1 MIKKINKI
9 FPLVLIFQIIFG
21 SIAVAQNLE
30 ASKVKPNGLKPVPDV
45 FNTYPKSKFI
55 TQINEGVKL
64 VASYME
70 STSDLAWAVY
80 SDRKDNE
87 VFYDPY
93 DTEVKGKLPF
103 MGRYFVD
110 KVDGNWIHLVTV
122 KTSGISGHKVDK
134 NIGWIDAANLILS
147 KYPVLSNNGAPK
159 KKMVLM
165 SASDFDP
172 GKVNNRIFDDKHYF
186 SNPTTQNGNLLKKY
200 ETRKKADKF
209 KILFVVKETAS
220 AVLLAASD
228 KINQSSEVYGWIH
241 QFKTTPWDTRVC
253 LEPVS
258 GRKAQLIGKNPDGSS
273 KSAYVFLNTY
283 DLTNFFDMG
292 QIKPKVTFLKEIR
305 LKKRRMLG
313 MEMRYPV
320 MPWDNNG
327 NTRKKIAVIA
337 QLGDLEDGIGGE
349 CDEECQRAKLRHQ
362 LDSINKLA
370 NNVNALIVIDG
381 TSSMKKYGPVVAK
394 SIEKIINERQIDGKQ
409 KMKWGLAIYR
419 DYADGNRKFEIIPLN
434 DDPRGVVEKLRRID
448 YSSKNLEHA
457 EAHYYGM
464 TEAIKRAGFV
474 NGQSNIIVL
483 VGDAGNHLNDK
494 NNLTKESVIDLLA
507 KKRINL
513 ISFQVN
519 FLTGRA
525 APAYSKFSGDSKSYI
540 LNSAQKFID
549 KLHNSK
555 GLNVRLNKGTT
566 QNSYSLGFSGFTS
579 EKTKP
584 LFGMFNH
591 ALPGNSMSV
600 KVFRNNLVNS
610 FLNYMNLLDVQKDK
624 INCLITNDCDT
635 KEDLDETVECARCGK
650 LLYACKCPIFDG
662 ETDDICRLLNL
673 TDEQCQLFV
682 DQGQISISG
691 FTHMKLGNDEVFNS
705 VAYMSTTYKEKLNE
719 RLGELAYITGSGQN
733 ARDKFY
739 KTLIFLIKGLIGE
752 NTPEEVIKNKTFDET
767 WEIILNIPFSNKS
780 SLNTRKI
787 NDLLTDNISSDEFEI
802 FLENF
807 KGQTEAF
814 INFPRE
820 RDLKYTEY
828 RSGSQT
834 FYWIPFSVIPR
845 GEE

>member
-1 MIKKINKI
+1 MIIKINKI
-9 FPLVLIFQIIFG
+9 FALVLIFQIIFG
-21 SIAVAQNLE
+21 SIAVAQNLS

-93 DTEVKGKLPF
+93 GTEVKDILPY

-134 NIGWIDAANLILS
+134 NIGWIEAAMLILA
-147 KYPVLSNNGAPK
+147 KYPVLSDNGAPK

-172 GKVNNRIFDDKHYF
+172 DKVNNRIFDDKHYF
-186 SNPTTQNGNLLKKY
+186 SNPATKTGNLLKKY

-209 KILFVVKETAS
+209 KILFVVKETTS

-228 KINQSSEVYGWIH
+228 EINQSSEVYGWIH
-241 QFKTTPWDTRVC
+241 QFKTTAWDTRVC

-283 DLTNFFDMG
+283 DLTTFISNG
-292 QIKPKVTFLKEIR
+292 QNISKETILKEVR

-313 MEMRYPV
+313 LEMRYPV
-320 MPWDNNG
+320 MPWENNG
-327 NTRKKIAVIA
+327 NARKKIAVIA

-370 NNVNALIVIDG
+370 NTVNALIVIDG
-381 TSSMKKYGPVVAK
+381 TSSMKRYGPQVAK

-409 KMKWGLAIYR
+409 IMKWGLAIYR

-434 DDPRGVVEKLRRID
+434 DDYRGVVEKLRNID
-448 YSSKNLEHA
+448 YSSKNPEHA

-540 LNSAQKFID
+540 LNSAKKFID
-549 KLHNSK
+549 KLHNSN

-579 EKTKP
+579 EKTEP
-584 LFGMFNH
+584 LFGIFNH
-591 ALPGNSMSV
+591 AIPGESMSV
-600 KVFRNNLVNS
+600 KIFRNNFVNS
-610 FLNYMNLLDVQKDK
+610 YLNYMKLLDYQSKK
-624 INCLITNDCDT
+624 LNCLITGDCDD
-635 KEDLDETVECARCGK
+635 KKPVDEIGPDG
-650 LLYACKCPIFDG
+650 PIFDG

-682 DQGQISISG
+682 NQGQISISG
-691 FTHMKLGNDEVFNS
+691 YTHMKLGNDEVFNS
-705 VAYMSTTYKEKLNE
+705 VAYMSTTYKAKLDE
-719 RLGELAYITGSGQN
+719 RLGELAYITGSGQK

-739 KTLIFLIKGLIGE
+739 KTLISLIKGLVGE
-752 NTPEEVIKNKTFDET
+752 NTPEEEIKKWTFDET
-767 WEIILNIPFSNKS
+767 WEIILNIPFSNRS
-780 SLNTRKI
+780 SLNTRQIK
-787 NDLLTDNISSDEFEI
+787 DLLTDNISSDEFEI

-814 INFPRE
+814 INFPRDK
-820 RDLKYTEY
+820 DLKYTEY

>member
-1 MIKKINKI
+1 MIKKINKT
-9 FPLVLIFQIIFG
+9 FALLLIFQIIFG
-21 SIAVAQNLE
+21 SITVGQNLE
-30 ASKVKPNGLKPVPDV
+30 ASKVRPNGLKPVPDV

-64 VASYME
+64 VASYMQ

-80 SDRKDNE
+80 SDRKNNE
-87 VFYDPY
+87 VFYDPF
-93 DTEVKGKLPF
+93 DNEVKVKLPF

-110 KVDGNWIHLVTV
+110 KVDGNWVHLVTV
-122 KTSGISGHKVDK
+122 KTSGISGHKVDE

-147 KYPVLSNNGAPK
+147 KYPVLSDNGAPK

-172 GKVNNRIFDDKHYF
+172 DKVNKRIFDDKHYF
-186 SNPTTQNGNLLKKY
+186 SNPDTQNGNLLKKY

-209 KILFVVKETAS
+209 KILFVVKETTS

-228 KINQSSEVYGWIH
+228 KISQSSEVYGWIH
-241 QFKTTPWDTRVC
+241 QFKTTAWDTRVC

-258 GRKAQLIGKNPDGSS
+258 GRKSQLIGKNPDGSS

-283 DLTNFFDMG
+283 DLT
-292 QIKPKVTFLKEIR
+292 TFLSNGQHISKETILKETK

-349 CDEECQRAKLRHQ
+349 CDEVCQRAKLRHQ

-370 NNVNALIVIDG
+370 NTVNALIVIDG
-381 TSSMKKYGPVVAK
+381 TSSMKRYGPVVAK
-394 SIEKIINERQIDGKQ
+394 SIENIINERQIDGKQ

-419 DYADGNRKFEIIPLN
+419 DYADGNRKFEIIRIN
-434 DDPRGVVEKLRRID
+434 DDYRGVVEKLRKID
-448 YSSKNLEHA
+448 YSSKNPEHA

-494 NNLTKESVIDLLA
+494 NNLTKESVINLLA
-507 KKRINL
+507 EKRINL

-525 APAYSKFSGDSKSYI
+525 ALAYSKFTGDSKSYI
-540 LNSAQKFID
+540 LNSAKKFID
-549 KLHNSK
+549 KLNNSK

-566 QNSYSLGFSGFTS
+566 QNSYSLGFSGFKS

-584 LFGMFNH
+584 LFGVFNH
-591 ALPGNSMSV
+591 ALPGESMSV
-600 KVFRNNLVNS
+600 KLFRNNFVNS
-610 FLNYMNLLDVQKDK
+610 YLDYMKLLDYQRKRL
-624 INCLITNDCDT
+624 NCLITGDCDD
-635 KEDLDETVECARCGK
+635 KKPLDTIDTEGQ
-650 LLYACKCPIFDG
+650 IFTG

-673 TDEQCQLFV
+673 TEEQCQLFIN
-682 DQGQISISG
+682 QGQISISG
-691 FTHMKLGNDEVFNS
+691 YTHMKLSNDEDEVFNS
-705 VAYMSTTYKEKLNE
+705 VAYMSTSYKAKLDE
-719 RLGELAYITGSGQN
+719 RLGELAYISGSGQQ

-739 KTLIFLIKGLIGE
+739 KTLISLIKGLVGE
-752 NTPEEVIKNKTFDET
+752 NTPEEEIKKWTFDET

-780 SLNTRKI
+780 SLNTRQI
-787 NDLLTDNISSDEFEI
+787 SDLLTENISSDEFEI

-814 INFPRE
+814 INFPRDK
-820 RDLKYTEY
+820 DLRYSEY

>member
-9 FPLVLIFQIIFG
+9 FALVLIFQIIFG

-87 VFYDPY
+87 VFYDPF
-93 DTEVKGKLPF
+93 DNEVKGRLPF

-110 KVDGNWIHLVTV
+110 KVDGNWVHLVTV

-147 KYPVLSNNGAPK
+147 KYPVLSDNGAPK

-172 GKVNNRIFDDKHYF
+172 DKVNNRIFDDKHYF
-186 SNPTTQNGNLLKKY
+186 SNPATQTGNLLKKY

-209 KILFVVKETAS
+209 KILFVVKETTS
-220 AVLLAASD
+220 AVLLASSD

-241 QFKTTPWDTRVC
+241 QFKTTAWDTRVC

-258 GRKAQLIGKNPDGSS
+258 GRKAQLIDKNPDGSS
-273 KSAYVFLNTY
+273 KSAYVFLNIY
-283 DLTNFFDMG
+283 DLTTFLSNG
-292 QIKPKVTFLKEIR
+292 QNISKETILKEIR

-349 CDEECQRAKLRHQ
+349 CDEVCQRAKLRHQ

-370 NNVNALIVIDG
+370 NTVNALIVIDG
-381 TSSMKKYGPVVAK
+381 TSSMKKYGPVVAR
-394 SIEKIINERQIDGKQ
+394 SIENIINERQLDGEQ
-409 KMKWGLAIYR
+409 EMKWGLAIYR
-419 DYADGNRKFEIIPLN
+419 DYADKKRIFEIIRIN
-434 DDPRGVVEKLRRID
+434 DDDKGVVEKLRKID
-448 YSSKNLEHA
+448 YSTKNPEHA

-507 KKRINL
+507 EKRINL

-519 FLTGRA
+519 FLTGSA

-540 LNSAQKFID
+540 LNSAKKFIN
-549 KLHNSK
+549 KLNNSK

-566 QNSYSLGFSGFTS
+566 QNSYSLGFSGFKS

-600 KVFRNNLVNS
+600 RIFRNNFVNS
-610 FLNYMNLLDVQKDK
+610 YLNYMKLLDYQRNKL
-624 INCLITNDCDT
+624 NCLITNDCDPEEEVT
-635 KEDLDETVECARCGK
+635 EECARCGK
-650 LLYACKCPIFDG
+650 LLDACKCPIFDG

-705 VAYMSTTYKEKLNE
+705 VAYMSTTYKAKLDE
-719 RLGELAYITGSGQN
+719 RLGELAYITGSGQK

-739 KTLIFLIKGLIGE
+739 KTLISLIKGLVGE
-752 NTPEEVIKNKTFDET
+752 NTPETEIKKWTFDET

-780 SLNTRKI
+780 SLNTRQI
-787 NDLLTDNISSDEFEI
+787 SDLLTENISSDEFEI

-807 KGQTEAF
+807 KGQTETF
-814 INFPRE
+814 INFPRDK
-820 RDLKYTEY
+820 DLKYTEY

>member
-9 FPLVLIFQIIFG
+9 FGLVLIFQIMFG
-21 SIAVAQNLE
+21 SIAVAQTLT

-45 FNTYPKSKFI
+45 FRTYPKSKFI

-64 VASYME
+64 VSSYME
-70 STSDLAWAVY
+70 STSELAWAVY

-87 VFYDPY
+87 VFYDPF
-93 DTEVKGKLPF
+93 DNEVKARLPY

-147 KYPVLSNNGAPK
+147 KYPVLSDNGAPK

-165 SASDFDP
+165 SASDFDQGQIDEEILEQFFNDRHYYNSP
-172 GKVNNRIFDDKHYF
+172 VVND
-186 SNPTTQNGNLLKKY
+186 GNLVAKY
-200 ETRKKADKF
+200 KTVKQADKF
-209 KILFVVKETAS
+209 KVLFVIKETAS
-220 AVLLAASD
+220 AVLLASSD
-228 KINQSSEVYGWIH
+228 KINQPSEVYGWIH
-241 QFKTTPWDTRVC
+241 QFKTTAWDTRVC
-253 LEPVS
+253 LEPIS
-258 GRKAQLIGKNPDGSS
+258 GRKAQLIDKNPDRSS
-273 KSAYVFLNTY
+273 KSAFVFLNTY
-283 DLTNFFDMG
+283 DLTSFFDMG
-292 QIKPKVTFLKEIR
+292 QIKPRVTFLKEVK
-305 LKKRRMLG
+305 LKKRRMIG
-313 MEMRYPV
+313 TEMRYPV

-327 NTRKKIAVIA
+327 NARKKIAVIA
-337 QLGDLEDGIGGE
+337 QLGDSEDNGDG
-349 CDEECQRAKLRHQ
+349 CDRECQRAKLRFQ

-370 NNVNALIVIDG
+370 NVVNALIVIDG
-381 TSSMKKYGPVVAK
+381 TSSMRRYGPVVAR
-394 SIEKIINERQIDGKQ
+394 SIENIINERQIDGKQ
-409 KMKWGLAIYR
+409 TMKWGLAIYR

-434 DDPRGVVEKLRRID
+434 DDYRGVVEKLRNID
-448 YSSKNLEHA
+448 YSSKNPSHA

-464 TEAIKRAGFV
+464 TEAIKRAGYV

-540 LNSAQKFID
+540 LSSAQSFLN
-549 KLHNSK
+549 KLKDSN
-555 GLNVRLNKGTT
+555 GLDVRLNRGSMT
-566 QNSYSLGFSGFTS
+566 NSYSLGFSGFKCENTQ
-579 EKTKP
+579 P
-584 LFGMFNH
+584 LFGVFNH
-591 ALPGNSMSV
+591 AIPGNSMSV
-600 KVFRNNLVNS
+600 SVFRNNLVNT
-610 FLNYMNLLDVQKDK
+610 FLDYMKSLDERTK
-624 INCLITNDCDT
+624 ILDCLITGDCGNI
-635 KEDLDETVECARCGK
+635 DECGK
-650 LLYACKCPIFDG
+650 KVKKEIGPEFDG
-662 ETDDICRLLNL
+662 EPDDICRLLNL
-673 TDEQCQLFV
+673 SPKICKLFI

-691 FTHMKLGNDEVFNS
+691 YTHMKLGNDEVFNS
-705 VAYMSTTYKEKLNE
+705 VAYMSTTYKAKLDE
-719 RLGELAYITGSGQN
+719 RLGELAYISGSGQK

-739 KTLIFLIKGLIGE
+739 KTLISLIKGLVGE
-752 NTPEEVIKNKTFDET
+752 NTPEEEIKKWTFDET
-767 WEIILNIPFSNKS
+767 WEIILNIPFSNNS
-780 SLNTRKI
+780 SLNTRQI
-787 NDLLTDNISSDEFEI
+787 SDLLTENISSDEFEI

-814 INFPRE
+814 INFPRDK
-820 RDLKYTEY
+820 DLKYTEY
-828 RSGSQT
+828 PSGSQT

>member
-9 FPLVLIFQIIFG
+9 FSLVLIFQIIFG

-93 DTEVKGKLPF
+93 DTEVKDKLPF

-186 SNPTTQNGNLLKKY
+186 SNPTTQTGNLLKKY

-241 QFKTTPWDTRVC
+241 QFKTTAWDTRVC

-566 QNSYSLGFSGFTS
+566 QNSYSLGFTGFKS

-610 FLNYMNLLDVQKDK
+610 FLNYMNLLDVQKKK

-650 LLYACKCPIFDG
+650 FACKCPIFDG

-691 FTHMKLGNDEVFNS
+691 YTHMKLGNDEVFNS

-719 RLGELAYITGSGQN
+719 RLGELAYISGSGQK
-733 ARDKFY
+733 ARDQFY
-739 KTLIFLIKGLIGE
+739 NALVSLIKGLVGE
-752 NTPEEVIKNKTFDET
+752 NTPEEEIKKWTFDET
-767 WEIILNIPFSNKS
+767 WEIILNIPFSNRS
-780 SLNTRKI
+780 SLNTRQI

>member
-9 FPLVLIFQIIFG
+9 FALVLIFQIIFG
-21 SIAVAQNLE
+21 SIAVAQNLS

-55 TQINEGVKL
+55 THINEGVKL

-80 SDRKDNE
+80 SDREDNE

-93 DTEVKGKLPF
+93 GSEVKAILPY
-103 MGRYFVD
+103 MSRYFVD

-122 KTSGISGHKVDK
+122 KTSGISGHKVDE

-147 KYPVLSNNGAPK
+147 KYPVLSDNGAPK

-165 SASDFDP
+165 SASDFDQSQFDEEKIEQFFNDRHYYNSP
-172 GKVNNRIFDDKHYF
+172 VVND
-186 SNPTTQNGNLLKKY
+186 GNLVAKY
-200 ETRKKADKF
+200 KTVKQADKF
-209 KILFVVKETAS
+209 KVLFVIKETAS
-220 AVLLAASD
+220 AVLLASSD
-228 KINQSSEVYGWIH
+228 KIRQTSEVYGWIH

-258 GRKAQLIGKNPDGSS
+258 GKRAQRHRNPDGTS
-273 KSAYVFLNTY
+273 KSAFVFLNTY
-283 DLTNFFDMG
+283 DLTSFFDMG
-292 QIKPKVTFLKEIR
+292 QVRPKVTFLKETK
-305 LKKRRMLG
+305 LKKRRMIG
-313 MEMRYPV
+313 NEMRYPV

-327 NTRKKIAVIA
+327 NARKKIAVIA
-337 QLGDLEDGIGGE
+337 QLGDQKDDIDG
-349 CDEECQRAKLRHQ
+349 CDLECQRAKVRFE

-370 NNVNALIVIDG
+370 NTVNALIVIDG

-394 SIEKIINERQIDGKQ
+394 SIEKIINERQIDAKQ
-409 KMKWGLAIYR
+409 TMKWGLAIYR

-434 DDPRGVVEKLRRID
+434 DDYRGVVEKLRKID
-448 YSSKNLEHA
+448 YSSRNPEDS

-483 VGDAGNHLNDK
+483 VGDAGNHLNDRNK
-494 NNLTKESVIDLLA
+494 LTKESVTNLLLE
-507 KKRINL
+507 KRINL

-540 LNSAQKFID
+540 LSSA
-549 KLHNSK
+549 KLFLNELKYSE
-555 GLNVRLNKGTT
+555 GLDVRLNRGSMP
-566 QNSYSLGFSGFTS
+566 NSYTLGFSGFKCKNTQ
-579 EKTKP
+579 P
-584 LFGMFNH
+584 LFGVFNQ
-591 ALPGNSMSV
+591 AIPNNSMSI
-600 KVFRNNLVNS
+600 KVFKNNLVNT
-610 FLNYMNLLDVQKDK
+610 FLDYMKSLDERTK
-624 INCLITNDCDT
+624 ILDCLISGDCGNI
-635 KEDLDETVECARCGK
+635 DECGNK
-650 LLYACKCPIFDG
+650 KKKGIGPEFDG
-662 ETDDICRLLNL
+662 EPDDICRLLNL
-673 TDEQCQLFV
+673 SPEVCRLFV
-682 DQGQISISG
+682 QQGQISISG
-691 FTHMKLGNDEVFNS
+691 YTHMKLGNDEVFNS
-705 VAYMSTTYKEKLNE
+705 VAYMSTTYKAKLDE

-739 KTLIFLIKGLIGE
+739 KTLISLIKGLVGE
-752 NTPEEVIKNKTFDET
+752 NTPEEEIKKWTFDET

-780 SLNTRKI
+780 PLNRRQI

-814 INFPRE
+814 INFPRDK
-820 RDLKYTEY
+820 DLKYTEY
-828 RSGSQT
+828 PSGSQT

>member
-9 FPLVLIFQIIFG
+9 FVLVLIFQIIFG
-21 SIAVAQNLE
+21 SIAVAQNLS

-64 VASYME
+64 VSSYME

-87 VFYDPY
+87 VFYDAY
-93 DTEVKGKLPF
+93 GTEVKGRLPY

-122 KTSGISGHKVDK
+122 NTSGISGHKVDE
-134 NIGWIDAANLILS
+134 NIGWIEATKLVLS
-147 KYPVLSNNGAPK
+147 KYPVLSDNGAPK

-172 GKVNNRIFDDKHYF
+172 DKVNNRIFDDKHYF
-186 SNPTTQNGNLLKKY
+186 SNPEVQNGNLLKKY

-209 KILFVVKETAS
+209 KILFVIKETTS

-228 KINQSSEVYGWIH
+228 KISQSSEVYGWIH
-241 QFKTTPWDTRVC
+241 QFKTTAWDTRVC

-258 GRKAQLIGKNPDGSS
+258 GRKAQLIGKNHDGSS

-283 DLTNFFDMG
+283 DLT
-292 QIKPKVTFLKEIR
+292 TFLSNGQNISQETILKEVK

-313 MEMRYPV
+313 LEMRYPV

-327 NTRKKIAVIA
+327 NARKKIAVIA
-337 QLGDLEDGIGGE
+337 QLGDLEDGVGGE
-349 CDEECQRAKLRHQ
+349 CDAECQRAKLRHQ

-370 NNVNALIVIDG
+370 NTVNALIVIDG
-381 TSSMKKYGPVVAK
+381 TSSMRRYGPVVAK

-409 KMKWGLAIYR
+409 TMKWGLAIYR

-434 DDPRGVVEKLRRID
+434 DDYRGVVEKLRKID
-448 YSSKNLEHA
+448 YSSKNPEHA

-483 VGDAGNHLNDK
+483 VGDAGDRKNDK
-494 NNLTKESVIDLLA
+494 NNLTKESVIDLIA

-519 FLTGRA
+519 FLSGRA
-525 APAYSKFSGDSKSYI
+525 APAYSNFSSDSRSYI
-540 LNSAQKFID
+540 KASAKKFID
-549 KLHNSK
+549 KLHNSN
-555 GLNVRLNKGTT
+555 GLGVRLYKGTT
-566 QNSYSLGFSGFTS
+566 PNSYNLGFSGFKS

-584 LFGMFNH
+584 LFGVFNH
-591 ALPGNSMSV
+591 AIPGNPMSV
-600 KVFRNNLVNS
+600 KTFRNNLVNS
-610 FLNYMNLLDVQKDK
+610 FLNYMKLLDEQKE
-624 INCLITNDCDT
+624 IFNCLITNDCDP
-635 KEDLDETVECARCGK
+635 KEKGVEIDEDG
-650 LLYACKCPIFDG
+650 PIFDG

-691 FTHMKLGNDEVFNS
+691 YTHMKLGNDEVFNS
-705 VAYMSTTYKEKLNE
+705 VAYMSTTYKAKLDE

-739 KTLIFLIKGLIGE
+739 KTLISLIKGLVGE
-752 NTPEEVIKNKTFDET
+752 NTPEEEIKKWTFDET
-767 WEIILNIPFSNKS
+767 WEIILNIPFSNRS
-780 SLNTRKI
+780 SLNTRQIK
-787 NDLLTDNISSDEFEI
+787 DLLTDNISSDEFEI

-814 INFPRE
+814 INFPRDK
-820 RDLKYTEY
+820 DLKYTEY

>member
-9 FPLVLIFQIIFG
+9 FVLVLIFQIIFG
-21 SIAVAQNLE
+21 SIAVAQNLS

-64 VASYME
+64 VSSYME

-87 VFYDPY
+87 VFYDAY
-93 DTEVKGKLPF
+93 GTEVKGRLPY

-122 KTSGISGHKVDK
+122 NTSGISGHKVDE
-134 NIGWIDAANLILS
+134 NIGWIEATKLVLS
-147 KYPVLSNNGAPK
+147 KYPVLSDNGAPK

-172 GKVNNRIFDDKHYF
+172 DKVNNRIFDDKHYF
-186 SNPTTQNGNLLKKY
+186 SNPEVQNGNLLKKY

-209 KILFVVKETAS
+209 KILFVIKETTS

-228 KINQSSEVYGWIH
+228 KISQSSEVYGWIH
-241 QFKTTPWDTRVC
+241 QFKTTAWDTRVC

-258 GRKAQLIGKNPDGSS
+258 GRKAQLIGKNHDGSS

-283 DLTNFFDMG
+283 DLT
-292 QIKPKVTFLKEIR
+292 TFLSNGQNISQETILKEVK

-313 MEMRYPV
+313 LEMRYPV

-327 NTRKKIAVIA
+327 NARKKIAVIA
-337 QLGDLEDGIGGE
+337 QLGDLEDGVGGE
-349 CDEECQRAKLRHQ
+349 CDAECQRAKLRHQ

-370 NNVNALIVIDG
+370 NTVNALIVIDG
-381 TSSMKKYGPVVAK
+381 TSSMRRYGPVVAK

-409 KMKWGLAIYR
+409 TMKWGLAIYR

-434 DDPRGVVEKLRRID
+434 DDYRGVVEKLRKID
-448 YSSKNLEHA
+448 YSSKNPEHA

-483 VGDAGNHLNDK
+483 VGDAGDRKNDK
-494 NNLTKESVIDLLA
+494 NNLTKESVIDLIA

-540 LNSAQKFID
+540 LNSAKKFID
-549 KLHNSK
+549 KLHNSN
-555 GLNVRLNKGTT
+555 GLGVRLYKGTT
-566 QNSYSLGFSGFTS
+566 PNSYNLGFSGFKS

-584 LFGMFNH
+584 LFGVFNH
-591 ALPGNSMSV
+591 AIPGNPMSV
-600 KVFRNNLVNS
+600 KTFRNNLVNS
-610 FLNYMNLLDVQKDK
+610 FLNYMKLLDEQKE
-624 INCLITNDCDT
+624 IFNCLITNDCDP
-635 KEDLDETVECARCGK
+635 KEKGVEIDEDG
-650 LLYACKCPIFDG
+650 PIFDG

-691 FTHMKLGNDEVFNS
+691 YTHMKLGNDEVFNS
-705 VAYMSTTYKEKLNE
+705 VAYMSTTYKAKLDE

-739 KTLIFLIKGLIGE
+739 KTLISLIKGLVGE
-752 NTPEEVIKNKTFDET
+752 NTPEEEIKKWTFDET
-767 WEIILNIPFSNKS
+767 WEIILNIPFSNRS
-780 SLNTRKI
+780 SLNTRQIK
-787 NDLLTDNISSDEFEI
+787 DLLTDNISSDEFEI

-814 INFPRE
+814 INFPRDK
-820 RDLKYTEY
+820 DLKYTEY

>member
-9 FPLVLIFQIIFG
+9 FGLVLIFQIIFG
-21 SIAVAQNLE
+21 SIAVAQNLD
-30 ASKVKPNGLKPVPDV
+30 ASKVKPNGLTPVPDV

-55 TQINEGVKL
+55 TKINEGVKL
-64 VASYME
+64 VSSYME

-93 DTEVKGKLPF
+93 GTEVKDILPY

-134 NIGWIDAANLILS
+134 NIGWIEAAMLILS
-147 KYPVLSNNGAPK
+147 KYPVLSDNGAPK

-172 GKVNNRIFDDKHYF
+172 DQVNNRIFDDKHYF
-186 SNPTTQNGNLLKKY
+186 SNPATQNGNLLKKY

-209 KILFVVKETAS
+209 KILFVIKETAS

-228 KINQSSEVYGWIH
+228 KISQSSEVYGWIH
-241 QFKTTPWDTRVC
+241 QFKTTAWDTRVC

-258 GRKAQLIGKNPDGSS
+258 GRKAQLIDKNPDGSS

-283 DLTNFFDMG
+283 DLTSFFDMG

-313 MEMRYPV
+313 LEMRYPV

-327 NTRKKIAVIA
+327 KVRKKIAVIA

-370 NNVNALIVIDG
+370 NTVNALIVIDG
-381 TSSMKKYGPVVAK
+381 TSSMKKYGPVVAR

-409 KMKWGLAIYR
+409 TMKWGLAIYR

-434 DDPRGVVEKLRRID
+434 DDYRGVVEKLRKID
-448 YSSKNLEHA
+448 YSSKNPEHA

-540 LNSAQKFID
+540 LNSAKKFID
-549 KLHNSK
+549 KLNNSK

-579 EKTKP
+579 EKTEP
-584 LFGMFNH
+584 LFGIFNH
-591 ALPGNSMSV
+591 ALPGESMSV
-600 KVFRNNLVNS
+600 KIFRNNFVNS
-610 FLNYMNLLDVQKDK
+610 YLNYMKLLDYQSKK
-624 INCLITNDCDT
+624 LNCLITGDCNDKPGTEKCPT
-635 KEDLDETVECARCGK
+635 CGK
-650 LLYACKCPIFDG
+650 YAIDCKCPIFDG

-691 FTHMKLGNDEVFNS
+691 YTHMKLGNDEVFNS
-705 VAYMSTTYKEKLNE
+705 VAYMSTNYKEKLDE
-719 RLGELAYITGSGQN
+719 RLGELAYISGSGQN

-739 KTLIFLIKGLIGE
+739 KTLISLIKGLVGE
-752 NTPEEVIKNKTFDET
+752 NTPEEEIKKWTFNET

-780 SLNTRKI
+780 SLNTRQIK
-787 NDLLTDNISSDEFEI
+787 DLLTDNISSDEFEI

-814 INFPRE
+814 INFPRDK
-820 RDLKYTEY
+820 DLNYSEY